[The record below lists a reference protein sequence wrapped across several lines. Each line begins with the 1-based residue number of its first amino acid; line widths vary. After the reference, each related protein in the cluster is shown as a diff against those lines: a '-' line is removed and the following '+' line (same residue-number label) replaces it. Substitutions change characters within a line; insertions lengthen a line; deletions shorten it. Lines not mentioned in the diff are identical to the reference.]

1 MQAEEIGQSIKFHL
15 KNVALSRFRQL
26 AEYPNII
33 SPFSRMYLITEG
45 EGYLVYA
52 GKKTKLEA
60 GYIYLIPSYTLCT
73 YVFNAGLAHYY
84 IHFSMETTNGLSV
97 YNLFSVLNK
106 TIAIEHDKTLFT
118 RLLDIN
124 PDLQLPHHDPKVYQT
139 KPWIHKKVTFQSLG
153 QLLETIGIIKQLFSR
168 FINPEP
174 LLINSK
180 LSGHNIHNILV
191 HIQNKLAD
199 DISVEELANM
209 ACMSKDHF
217 TRIFK
222 SITGMPPCEFIIRKR
237 IEIAQL
243 FLLTTDLPINQIID
257 QAGFKTA
264 AYFCRIFKKYTSF
277 TPEEYRRK
285 RE

>member
-15 KNVALSRFRQL
+15 KNIAFLRFHQVS
-26 AEYPNII
+26 EYPDVI

-45 EGYLVYA
+45 DGYLVYA
-52 GKKTKLEA
+52 GKKTMLEA
-60 GYIYLIPSYTLCT
+60 GYIYLIPSYTSCT
-73 YVFNAGLAHYY
+73 YVFNPGLAHYY
-84 IHFSMETTNGLSV
+84 IHFSMETANGLSV

-106 TIAIEHDKTLFT
+106 TAAIEHDKTLFI

-124 PDLQLPHHDPKVYQT
+124 PNLQLPHHDPKVYQN
-139 KPWIHKKVTFQSLG
+139 KPWIHKKVSFQSIG
-153 QLLETIGIIKQLFSR
+153 QLLETIGIIGQLFSR
-168 FINPEP
+168 FLNTDPTCTNNNLP
-174 LLINSK
+174 
-180 LSGHNIHNILV
+180 GYNIHPILV
-191 HIQNKLAD
+191 HIQNNLTE
-199 DISVEELANM
+199 DISIEELAGM

-237 IEIAQL
+237 IEKAQL
-243 FLLTTDLPINQIID
+243 FLLTTDIPINQIID
-257 QAGFKTA
+257 RAGFKTT

-277 TPEEYRRK
+277 TPEEYRKK